1 MISWALL
8 TVLGGSLKDLK
19 KFPPEHVL
27 KHFRDKLSS
36 PSYKKS
42 SIALPEDAS
51 EVDRAKYEV
60 CQLITKFHL
69 RNKLKQK
76 ELAAKLGIDASRMS
90 DILRGKIDSFTLD
103 RLLGYAEKLHPR
115 LKLKIVAA

>member
-1 MISWALL
+1 MTKSN
-8 TVLGGSLKDLK
+8 S
-19 KFPPEHVL
+19 FPPESVL

-36 PSYKKS
+36 PNYKKS
-42 SIALPEDAS
+42 SIALPENPT
-51 EVDRAKYEV
+51 ELERAKYEL
-60 CQLITKFHL
+60 CQLITKYH
-69 RNKLKQK
+69 REHKMKQK

-115 LKLKIVAA
+115 LRLKIVAA